1 MLDIWLNH
9 RWDCNKIHALTVDR
23 EHVIGFLEDYNEQMK
38 SERTIEAI
46 NLKNQI
52 DPLTGLYN
60 RETFIQKT
68 EEILRSPDSNSPG
81 VSALFLLDLD
91 HFKEVNDQLGH
102 MAGDQVLQ
110 ETGLILK
117 SIVRST
123 DLSGRLGGDEFV
135 LFIQNAADRRGLE
148 RCAENLVSALNR
160 TFSSTEY
167 SVTVSASI
175 GIVPV
180 QGGESFAQ
188 LYEAADKALYEVKRT
203 RRNGYQFAASA
214 AEPVL

>member
-9 RWDCNKIHALTVDR
+9 KWDCNKIHALTVDR

-68 EEILRSPDSNSPG
+68 EEILRLPDSNSPG

-110 ETGLILK
+110 ETGLILN
-117 SIVRST
+117 
-123 DLSGRLGGDEFV
+123 LSF
-135 LFIQNAADRRGLE
+135 
-148 RCAENLVSALNR
+148 
-160 TFSSTEY
+160 
-167 SVTVSASI
+167 
-175 GIVPV
+175 
-180 QGGESFAQ
+180 
-188 LYEAADKALYEVKRT
+188 EAPICRAVWA
-203 RRNGYQFAASA
+203 G
-214 AEPVL
+214 